1 MERTEL
7 LQLVS
12 QASSLNQIS
21 SVMAGLR
28 RWLADHPEDEEMR
41 RAIVELSRMERE
53 HFTYTVR

>member
-21 SVMAGLR
+21 SVMAALR
-28 RWLADHPEDEEMR
+28 RWLADHPEDDEMR

>member
-1 MERTEL
+1 
-7 LQLVS
+7 
-12 QASSLNQIS
+12 
-21 SVMAGLR
+21 MAGLR